1 MSTFWI
7 KFIQLVLSLTILV
20 VFHEF
25 GHFLFSRLFGVRV
38 EKFYA
43 FFNPRFSLFRIKRVN
58 GKVRVKFFA
67 PNVPD
72 SYEQEKH
79 FNFEGKEEITYKP
92 IDTDSL
98 PEDDWRRSPEN
109 TEFGVGWV
117 PFGGYCKIAG
127 MIDESMDVASMQQ
140 EPKPWEFRT
149 KPSWQRLL
157 IMVGGVLFNLILA
170 FFIYSMVLCKWGDS
184 YIPAQGLKH
193 GMEFNDYAKS
203 IGFCDGD
210 IIISTDGKPT
220 VAFDGDLYRAIAKA
234 KKVKVLR
241 NGTEVVLDMPDE
253 LTLFDFTRSV
263 PFIDILVPMVVENIS
278 TEGDACGA
286 AKAGILNGDTII
298 SVNGK
303 YAATWSS
310 LLTVMQELR
319 TKAENSYVSRDLE
332 IVVGRP
338 AVGRDTIMVTASNDF
353 KIGVPNPTHNE
364 YQPVKM
370 EYGFFSS
377 IPAGIRY
384 GWNTLKSYV
393 GDFRY
398 VFTKEGAKSL
408 GGFGTIGSIF
418 PSTWNWH
425 AFWLMTAFLSI
436 ILAFMNI
443 LPIPALDGGYV
454 LFLLVEVITGK
465 KPGDKFLEIANTV
478 GMIILFGL
486 LIFANLNDVIRLF

>member
-184 YIPAQGLKH
+184 YIPAQGLKY
-193 GMEFNDYAKS
+193 GMEFNEYAES
-203 IGFCDGD
+203 LGFRDGD
-210 IIISTDGKPT
+210 IIIATDGKAT
-220 VAFDGDLYRAIAKA
+220 REFDGDLYRAIAKA
-234 KKVKVLR
+234 KTVTVLR
-241 NGTEVVLDMPDE
+241 DGKEMSLDIPEE
-253 LTLFDFTRSV
+253 LSLFDFTRTV
-263 PFIDILVPMVVENIS
+263 PFVSILSPMTVDSAVAGN
-278 TEGDACGA
+278 GA
-286 AKAGILNGDTII
+286 YAAGLMAGDTILA
-298 SVNGK
+298 VNGQN
-303 YAATWSS
+303 AATWTSFQTILS
-310 LLTVMQELR
+310 DMR
-319 TKAENSYVSRDLE
+319 TRAEDSYVDRNMQ
-332 IVVGRP
+332 VVIGRP
-338 AVGRDTIMVTASNDF
+338 GVGRDTLSVTADDKF
-353 KIGVPNPTHNE
+353 RIGIVHYTDE
-364 YQPVKM
+364 YEPVDI

-398 VFTKEGAKSL
+398 VFTKEGAKRVRYHRQHLPFNMELACFLADDSVPVNHP
-408 GGFGTIGSIF
+408 GF
-418 PSTWNWH
+418 H
-425 AFWLMTAFLSI
+425 EH
-436 ILAFMNI
+436 
-443 LPIPALDGGYV
+443 PAH
-454 LFLLVEVITGK
+454 TC
-465 KPGDKFLEIANTV
+465 T
-478 GMIILFGL
+478 
-486 LIFANLNDVIRLF
+486 

>member
-7 KFIQLVLSLTILV
+7 RFIQLVLSLTILV

-58 GKVRVKFFA
+58 GKIRVKFFA
-67 PNVPD
+67 PNVPE
-72 SYEQEKH
+72 SYEEDKH
-79 FNFEGKEEITYKP
+79 FNYEGKEEITYKP
-92 IDTDSL
+92 VDIDSL

-193 GMEFNDYAKS
+193 GMEFNEHAES
-203 IGFCDGD
+203 LGFLDGD
-210 IIISTDGKPT
+210 VIIATDGKAT
-220 VAFDGDLYRAIAKA
+220 REFDGDLYRAIAKA
-234 KKVKVLR
+234 KQVTVLR
-241 NGTEVVLDMPDE
+241 DGQKVDLAMPDE
-253 LTLFDFTRSV
+253 LSLFDFTRTV
-263 PFIDILVPMVVENIS
+263 PFVSILSPMTVDSVIAGN
-278 TEGDACGA
+278 GA
-286 AKAGILNGDTII
+286 YVAGLVAGDTILT
-298 SVNGK
+298 VNGQN
-303 YAATWSS
+303 ATTWTSFQ
-310 LLTVMQELR
+310 TVLADMR
-319 TKAENSYVSRDLE
+319 TRAQDSYVDRNLQ
-332 IVVGRP
+332 VVIGRP
-338 AVGRDTIMVTASNDF
+338 GVGRDTLSVTADENF
-353 KIGVPNPTHNE
+353 RIGIVHYSDE
-364 YQPVKM
+364 YEPVDI

-377 IPAGIRY
+377 IPAGISY

-418 PSTWNWH
+418 PEKWNWH

-454 LFLLVEVITGK
+454 LFLLVEVVTGK
-465 KPGDKFLEIANTV
+465 KPGDKFLEVANTI

-486 LIFANLNDVIRLF
+486 LIFANLNDILRLF

>member
-1 MSTFWI
+1 MITFWI
-7 KFIQLVLSLTILV
+7 KCIQLVLSLTILV

-58 GKVRVKFFA
+58 GKIRVKFFA

-79 FNFEGKEEITYKP
+79 YNFEGKEEITYKP
-92 IDTDSL
+92 IDIDSL
-98 PEDDWRRSPEN
+98 PEDDWRRSPDN

-149 KPSWQRLL
+149 KNAWQRLL

-184 YIPAQGLKH
+184 YIPAQGLKY
-193 GMEFNDYAKS
+193 GMEFNDHAKS
-203 IGFCDGD
+203 LGFRDGD
-210 IIISTDGKPT
+210 IITATDGKAT
-220 VAFDGDLYRAIAKA
+220 REFDGDLYRAVAKA
-234 KKVKVLR
+234 RKVTVLR
-241 NGTEVVLDMPDE
+241 DGKDVVLDMPDE
-253 LTLFDFTRSV
+253 LSLFDFTRTV
-263 PFIDILVPMVVENIS
+263 PFVSIFSPMTIDSVL
-278 TEGDACGA
+278 TDGGA
-286 AKAGILNGDTII
+286 YRSGLMTGDTILT
-298 SVNGK
+298 VNGQS
-303 YAATWSS
+303 ACTWRQFQTI
-310 LLTVMQELR
+310 LADMR
-319 TKAENSYVSRDLE
+319 TRAEDSYVDRNLSMV
-332 IVVGRP
+332 IGRP
-338 AVGRDTIMVTASNDF
+338 GVGRDTLSVTADDNFRVGIVHYND
-353 KIGVPNPTHNE
+353 E
-364 YQPVKM
+364 YEPVEL

-384 GWNTLKSYV
+384 GWNTLKGYV

-418 PSTWNWH
+418 PATWNWH

-454 LFLLVEVITGK
+454 LFLLVEVVTGK
-465 KPGDKFLEIANTV
+465 KPGDKFLEVANTI

-486 LIFANLNDVIRLF
+486 LIFANLNDIIRLF

>member
-7 KFIQLVLSLTILV
+7 RFIQLVLSLTILV

-58 GKVRVKFFA
+58 GRIRVKFFA

-72 SYEQEKH
+72 SYEEEKH
-79 FNFEGKEEITYKP
+79 FNFEGKEEVSYKP
-92 IDTDSL
+92 VDLDSL

-127 MIDESMDVASMQQ
+127 MIDESMDIAAMKQ

-193 GMEFNDYAKS
+193 GMEFNEHAKS

-210 IIISTDGKPT
+210 IILTTDGKPT
-220 VAFDGDLYRAIAKA
+220 RQFDGDLYRAIAA
-234 KKVKVLR
+234 ASKVTVLR
-241 NGTEVVLDMPDE
+241 DGIEVEIDIPEE
-253 LTLFDFTRSV
+253 LSLFDFARET
-263 PFIDILVPMVVENIS
+263 PFVSILSPMVVDSVLND
-278 TEGDACGA
+278 EGANGA
-286 AKAGILNGDTII
+286 YVAGIMAGDTILT
-298 SVNGK
+298 VNGK
-303 YAATWSS
+303 YASTWTSFQTILSDMRSS
-310 LLTVMQELR
+310 
-319 TKAENSYVSRDLE
+319 AENTYVSRDLKMV
-332 IVVGRP
+332 IGRP
-338 AVGRDTIMVTASNDF
+338 GEGRDTVTVKANENF
-353 KIGVPNPTHNE
+353 MIGIVHYTDEYNPV
-364 YQPVKM
+364 YLK
-370 EYGFFSS
+370 YGFWSS
-377 IPAGIRY
+377 IPAGIKY
-384 GWNTLKSYV
+384 GWNTLRGYV

-408 GGFGTIGSIF
+408 GGFGTIGKIF
-418 PSTWNWH
+418 PEKWNWH

-454 LFLLVEVITGK
+454 LFLLVEVVTGK
-465 KPGDKFLEIANTV
+465 KPGDKFLEVANTI

-486 LIFANLNDVIRLF
+486 LIFANLNDILRLF

>member
-7 KFIQLVLSLTILV
+7 RFIQLVLSLTILV

-58 GKVRVKFFA
+58 GKIRVKFFA
-67 PNVPD
+67 PNVPE

-79 FNFEGKEEITYKP
+79 FNYEGKEEITYKP
-92 IDTDSL
+92 VDIDSL

-193 GMEFNDYAKS
+193 GMEFNEHAES
-203 IGFCDGD
+203 LGFRDGD
-210 IIISTDGKPT
+210 VIIATDGKAT
-220 VAFDGDLYRAIAKA
+220 REFDGDMYRAIAKA
-234 KKVKVLR
+234 KKVTVLR
-241 NGTEVVLDMPDE
+241 NGQNVDLPMPDE
-253 LTLFDFTRSV
+253 LSLFDFTRAV
-263 PFIDILVPMVVENIS
+263 PFVSILSPMTVDSVVAGN
-278 TEGDACGA
+278 GA
-286 AKAGILNGDTII
+286 YTAGLLAGDTILT
-298 SVNGK
+298 VNGQN
-303 YAATWSS
+303 AETWTSFQTILS
-310 LLTVMQELR
+310 DMR
-319 TKAENSYVSRDLE
+319 ARAEDSYVDRNLTLV
-332 IVVGRP
+332 IGRP
-338 AVGRDTIMVTASNDF
+338 GVGRDTLSVTADDNF
-353 KIGVPNPTHNE
+353 RIGIVHYTDE
-364 YQPVKM
+364 YEPVDI

-377 IPAGIRY
+377 IPAGIKY

-418 PSTWNWH
+418 PEKWNWH

-454 LFLLVEVITGK
+454 LFLLVEVITRK
-465 KPGDKFLEIANTV
+465 KPGDKFLEVANTI

-486 LIFANLNDVIRLF
+486 LIFANLNDILRLF

>member
-58 GKVRVKFFA
+58 GKIRVKFFA
-67 PNVPD
+67 PNVPE
-72 SYEQEKH
+72 SYEEEKH
-79 FNFEGKEEITYKP
+79 FNYEGKEEITYKP
-92 IDTDSL
+92 VDLDSL

-127 MIDESMDVASMQQ
+127 MIDESMDIAAMKQ

-149 KPSWQRLL
+149 KSAGQRLL

-193 GMEFNDYAKS
+193 GMEFNEHAES
-203 IGFCDGD
+203 LGFRDGD
-210 IIISTDGKPT
+210 VIIATDGKAT
-220 VAFDGDLYRAIAKA
+220 REFDGDMYRAIAKA
-234 KKVKVLR
+234 SKVTVLR
-241 NGTEVVLDMPDE
+241 NGQKVDLDMPDD
-253 LTLFDFTRSV
+253 LSLFDFTRTV
-263 PFIDILVPMVVENIS
+263 PFVSILSPMTVDSVVAGN
-278 TEGDACGA
+278 GA
-286 AKAGILNGDTII
+286 YNAGLLAGDTILE
-298 SVNGK
+298 VNYQK
-303 YAATWSS
+303 ACTWTSFQTILS
-310 LLTVMQELR
+310 DLR
-319 TKAENSYVSRDLE
+319 TRAENNYVDRNLL
-332 IVVGRP
+332 VVIGRP
-338 AVGRDTIMVTASNDF
+338 GVGRDTLYVTADDNF
-353 KIGVPNPTHNE
+353 RIGIVHYTDE
-364 YQPVKM
+364 YEPVEL

-377 IPAGIRY
+377 IPAGISY
-384 GWNTLKSYV
+384 GCNTLKSYV

-418 PSTWNWH
+418 PEKWNWH

-454 LFLLVEVITGK
+454 LFLLVEVVTGK
-465 KPGDKFLEIANTV
+465 KPGDKFLEVANTI

-486 LIFANLNDVIRLF
+486 LIFANLNDILRLF

>member
-7 KFIQLVLSLTILV
+7 RFIQLVLSLTILV

-58 GKVRVKFFA
+58 GRIRVRFFA
-67 PNVPD
+67 PNVPE
-72 SYEQEKH
+72 SYEEVKH
-79 FNFEGKEEITYKP
+79 YNFEGKEEVTYKP
-92 IDTDSL
+92 VDLESL

-149 KPSWQRLL
+149 KNAWQRLL

-170 FFIYSMVLCKWGDS
+170 FFIYSMVLCHWGDS
-184 YIPAQGLKH
+184 YIPAQGLKY
-193 GMEFNDYAKS
+193 GMEFNEYAES
-203 IGFCDGD
+203 LGFRDGD
-210 IIISTDGKPT
+210 VIIETDGKAT
-220 VAFDGDLYRAIAKA
+220 REFDGDLYRAIAKA
-234 KKVKVLR
+234 ENVTLLR
-241 NGTEVVLDMPDE
+241 DGREVILEMPQE
-253 LTLFDFTRSV
+253 LSLFDFTRTV
-263 PFIDILVPMVVENIS
+263 PFVSILSPMTIDSVI
-278 TEGDACGA
+278 TGGDVTGA
-286 AKAGILNGDTII
+286 AAAGLMAGDTILY
-298 SVNGK
+298 VNGQS
-303 YAATWSS
+303 ACTWTSFQTI
-310 LLTVMQELR
+310 LADMR
-319 TKAENSYVSRDLE
+319 TRAQDSYVDRNLQ
-332 IVVGRP
+332 VVIGRP
-338 AVGRDTIMVTASNDF
+338 GAGRDTLSVAADDNF
-353 KIGVPNPTHNE
+353 RIGIIHLTDE
-364 YQPVKM
+364 YEPV
-370 EYGFFSS
+370 ELDYGFFSS
-377 IPAGIRY
+377 IPAGISY
-384 GWNTLKSYV
+384 GWNTLKGYV

-418 PSTWNWH
+418 PEKWNWH

-454 LFLLVEVITGK
+454 LFLLVEVVTGK
-465 KPGDKFLEIANTV
+465 KPGDKFLEVANTI

-486 LIFANLNDVIRLF
+486 LIFANLNDIIRLF

>member
-7 KFIQLVLSLTILV
+7 RLIQLVLSLTILV

-58 GKVRVKFFA
+58 GKLRVKFFA
-67 PNVPD
+67 PNVPE

-79 FNFEGKEEITYKP
+79 YDFEGKEEITYKP
-92 IDTDSL
+92 VDLDSL
-98 PEDDWRRSPEN
+98 PDDDWRRSAEN

-127 MIDESMDVASMQQ
+127 MIDESMDIAAMKQ

-170 FFIYSMVLCKWGDS
+170 FFIYSMVLFKWGDS

-193 GMEFNDYAKS
+193 GMEFNEYAKS
-203 IGFCDGD
+203 IGFR
-210 IIISTDGKPT
+210 
-220 VAFDGDLYRAIAKA
+220 DGDLILSADGETVVSFDADMYRAIAA
-234 KKVKVLR
+234 ASKVTVLR
-241 NGTEVVLDMPDE
+241 GGRNVDIDIPEE
-253 LTLFDFTRSV
+253 LSLFDFTRET
-263 PFIDILVPMVVENIS
+263 PFVSILSPMTVDSILTDESAV
-278 TEGDACGA
+278 GA
-286 AKAGILNGDTII
+286 AAAGILPGDTIL
-298 SVNGK
+298 SVNGQ
-303 YAATWSS
+303 YAATWTAFQSILS
-310 LLTVMQELR
+310 DMR
-319 TKAENSYVSRDLE
+319 NRAKDSYVSRELKMV
-332 IVVGRP
+332 ISRPGVGL
-338 AVGRDTIMVTASNDF
+338 DTLTVTANDSF
-353 KIGVPNPTHNE
+353 RIGIVHYTNE
-364 YQPVKM
+364 YEPVYLK
-370 EYGFFSS
+370 YGFWSS
-377 IPAGIRY
+377 IPAGIKY
-384 GWNTLKSYV
+384 GWSTLKSYV
-393 GDFRY
+393 GDFKY
-398 VFTKEGAKSL
+398 VFTKEGAKNL

-418 PSTWNWH
+418 PEKWNWH

-465 KPGDKFLEIANTV
+465 KPGDKFLEVANTI
-478 GMIILFGL
+478 GMVILFGL
-486 LIFANLNDVIRLF
+486 LIFANLNDILRLF

>member
-7 KFIQLVLSLTILV
+7 RFIQLVLSLTILV
-20 VFHEF
+20 VFHEC

-38 EKFYA
+38 DKFYA
-43 FFNPRFSLFRIKRVN
+43 FFNPRFSIVRIKCVN
-58 GKVRVKFFA
+58 GKIRVKFFA
-67 PNVPD
+67 PNVPE
-72 SYEQEKH
+72 SYEEEKH

-92 IDTDSL
+92 IDIESL

-149 KPSWQRLL
+149 KSAGQRLL

-170 FFIYSMVLCKWGDS
+170 FFIYSMVLFKWGDS

-193 GMEFNDYAKS
+193 GMEFNEQAES
-203 IGFCDGD
+203 IGFRDGD
-210 IIISTDGKPT
+210 VIIATDGKAT
-220 VAFDGDLYRAIAKA
+220 REFDGDLYRAIAKA
-234 KKVKVLR
+234 KQVTVLR
-241 NGTEVVLDMPDE
+241 GGQKIDLTMPDD
-253 LTLFDFTRSV
+253 LTLFDFTRAIPFVSILSPMTIDSV
-263 PFIDILVPMVVENIS
+263 VAG
-278 TEGDACGA
+278 TGGA
-286 AKAGILNGDTII
+286 YAAGLMAGDTILT
-298 SVNGK
+298 VNGQD
-303 YAATWSS
+303 ASTW
-310 LLTVMQELR
+310 
-319 TKAENSYVSRDLE
+319 TKFQTILNDCRSRAEESYVDRNLALV
-332 IVVGRP
+332 IGRP
-338 AVGRDTIMVTASNDF
+338 GAGRDTLTVASDENF
-353 KIGVPNPTHNE
+353 RIGIVHFSDE
-364 YQPVKM
+364 YEPVDV

-377 IPAGIRY
+377 IPAGIQY
-384 GWNTLKSYV
+384 SWNTLKGYV

-418 PSTWNWH
+418 PEKWNWH

-465 KPGDKFLEIANTV
+465 KPGDKFLEVANTI

-486 LIFANLNDVIRLF
+486 LIFANLNDIIRLF

>member
-7 KFIQLVLSLTILV
+7 KTIQLVLSLTILV

-58 GKVRVKFFA
+58 GKLRVKFFS
-67 PNVPD
+67 PNVPE
-72 SYEQEKH
+72 SYEEEKH
-79 FNFEGKEEITYKP
+79 FNFEGKEEVTYKP
-92 IDTDSL
+92 IDLESL

-127 MIDESMDVASMQQ
+127 MVDESMDIAAMKQ

-170 FFIYSMVLCKWGDS
+170 FFVYSMVLCKWGDS
-184 YIPAQGLKH
+184 YTPAQGLKY
-193 GMEFNDYAKS
+193 GMEFNEHAES
-203 IGFCDGD
+203 LGFRDGD
-210 IIISTDGKPT
+210 VIVATDGKPT

-234 KKVKVLR
+234 KQVTVKRDGKQVM
-241 NGTEVVLDMPDE
+241 LDMPDE
-253 LTLFDFTRSV
+253 LSLFDFTRTV
-263 PFIDILVPMVVENIS
+263 PFVSILSPMTVDSIL
-278 TEGDACGA
+278 TGA
-286 AKAGILNGDTII
+286 GAYKAGLMAGDTILT
-298 SVNGK
+298 VNGQNSS
-303 YAATWSS
+303 TWTQFQTILADMRS
-310 LLTVMQELR
+310 R
-319 TKAENSYVSRDLE
+319 AEESYVDRNLS
-332 IVVGRP
+332 VVIGRP
-338 AVGRDTIMVTASNDF
+338 EAGRDTLTVTADDNF
-353 KIGVPNPTHNE
+353 RIGIVHFNNE
-364 YQPVKM
+364 YEPVIL
-370 EYGFFSS
+370 EYGFFRS
-377 IPAGIRY
+377 IPAGIKY
-384 GWNTLKSYV
+384 GWNTLKGYV

-418 PSTWNWH
+418 PEKWNWH

-465 KPGDKFLEIANTV
+465 KPGDKFLEVANTI

-486 LIFANLNDVIRLF
+486 LIFANLNDIIRLF

>member
-58 GKVRVKFFA
+58 GKIRVKFFA
-67 PNVPD
+67 PNVPE
-72 SYEQEKH
+72 SYEEEKH
-79 FNFEGKEEITYKP
+79 FNYEGKEEITYKP
-92 IDTDSL
+92 VDLDSL

-127 MIDESMDVASMQQ
+127 MIDESMDIAAMKQ

-149 KPSWQRLL
+149 KSAGQRLL

-193 GMEFNDYAKS
+193 GMEFNEHAES
-203 IGFCDGD
+203 LGFRDGD
-210 IIISTDGKPT
+210 VIIATDGKAT
-220 VAFDGDLYRAIAKA
+220 REFDGDMYRAIAKA
-234 KKVKVLR
+234 SKVTVLR
-241 NGTEVVLDMPDE
+241 NGQKVDLDMPDD
-253 LTLFDFTRSV
+253 LSLFDFTRTV
-263 PFIDILVPMVVENIS
+263 PFVSILSPMTVDSVVAGN
-278 TEGDACGA
+278 GA
-286 AKAGILNGDTII
+286 YNAGLLAGDTILE
-298 SVNGK
+298 VN
-303 YAATWSS
+303 YQTACTWTSFQ
-310 LLTVMQELR
+310 TVLSDLR
-319 TKAENSYVSRDLE
+319 TLAENNYVDRNLL
-332 IVVGRP
+332 VVIGRP
-338 AVGRDTIMVTASNDF
+338 GVGRDTLYVTADDNF
-353 KIGVPNPTHNE
+353 RIGIVHYTDE
-364 YQPVKM
+364 YEPVEL

-377 IPAGIRY
+377 IPAGISY

-418 PSTWNWH
+418 PEKWNWH

-454 LFLLVEVITGK
+454 LFLLVEVVTGK
-465 KPGDKFLEIANTV
+465 KPGDKFLEVANTI

-486 LIFANLNDVIRLF
+486 LIFANLNDILRLF

>member
-7 KFIQLVLSLTILV
+7 RFIQLVLSLTILV
-20 VFHEF
+20 VFHEC

-38 EKFYA
+38 DKFYA
-43 FFNPRFSLFRIKRVN
+43 FFNPRFSLVRIKRVN
-58 GKVRVKFFA
+58 GKIRVKFFA
-67 PNVPD
+67 PNVPE
-72 SYEQEKH
+72 SYVEEKH
-79 FNFEGKEEITYKP
+79 FNYEGKEEITYKP
-92 IDTDSL
+92 IDLDSL

-140 EPKPWEFRT
+140 EPKPWEFRV
-149 KPSWQRLL
+149 KPAWQRLL
-157 IMVGGVLFNLILA
+157 IMVGGVMFNLILA

-193 GMEFNDYAKS
+193 GMEFNEQAES
-203 IGFCDGD
+203 IGFRDGD
-210 IIISTDGKPT
+210 VIIATDGKPT
-220 VAFDGDLYRAIAKA
+220 REFDGDLYRAVAKA
-234 KKVKVLR
+234 SQVTVLR
-241 NGTEVVLDMPDE
+241 NGQKVDLTMPSD
-253 LTLFDFTRSV
+253 LSLFDFTRTV
-263 PFIDILVPMVVENIS
+263 PFVSILSPMTVDSVV
-278 TEGDACGA
+278 AGA
-286 AKAGILNGDTII
+286 GGAFAAGLLTGDTILT
-298 SVNGK
+298 VNGQNS
-303 YAATWSS
+303 ATWTSFQTILS
-310 LLTVMQELR
+310 DMR
-319 TKAENSYVSRDLE
+319 TRAQDSYVDRNLLMV
-332 IVVGRP
+332 IGRP
-338 AVGRDTIMVTASNDF
+338 GAGRDTLTVAANEDF
-353 KIGVPNPTHNE
+353 RIGIVHYTDE
-364 YQPVKM
+364 YEPVEL

-377 IPAGIRY
+377 IPAGISY

-398 VFTKEGAKSL
+398 VFTKEGAKNL

-418 PSTWNWH
+418 PEKWNWH

-454 LFLLVEVITGK
+454 LFLLVEVITRK
-465 KPGDKFLEIANTV
+465 KPGDKFLEVANTI

-486 LIFANLNDVIRLF
+486 LIFANLNDILRLF

>member
-184 YIPAQGLKH
+184 YIPAQGLKY
-193 GMEFNDYAKS
+193 GMEFNEYAES
-203 IGFCDGD
+203 LGFRDGD
-210 IIISTDGKPT
+210 IIIATDGKAT
-220 VAFDGDLYRAIAKA
+220 REFDGDLYRAIAKA
-234 KKVKVLR
+234 KTVTVLR
-241 NGTEVVLDMPDE
+241 DGKEMSLDIPEE
-253 LTLFDFTRSV
+253 LSLFDFTRTV
-263 PFIDILVPMVVENIS
+263 PFVSILSPMTVDSVVAGN
-278 TEGDACGA
+278 GA
-286 AKAGILNGDTII
+286 YAAGLMAGDTILA
-298 SVNGK
+298 VNGQN
-303 YAATWSS
+303 AATWTSFQTILS
-310 LLTVMQELR
+310 DMR
-319 TKAENSYVSRDLE
+319 TRAEDSYVDRNMQ
-332 IVVGRP
+332 VVIGRP
-338 AVGRDTIMVTASNDF
+338 GVGRDTLSVTADDKF
-353 KIGVPNPTHNE
+353 RIGIVHYTDE
-364 YQPVKM
+364 YEPVDI

-393 GDFRY
+393 GGVRY
-398 VFTKEGAKSL
+398 HRQHLPFNMELACFLADDSVPVNHP
-408 GGFGTIGSIF
+408 GF
-418 PSTWNWH
+418 H
-425 AFWLMTAFLSI
+425 EH
-436 ILAFMNI
+436 
-443 LPIPALDGGYV
+443 PAH
-454 LFLLVEVITGK
+454 TC
-465 KPGDKFLEIANTV
+465 T
-478 GMIILFGL
+478 
-486 LIFANLNDVIRLF
+486 

>member
-25 GHFLFSRLFGVRV
+25 GHFLFSRLFGVMV

-58 GKVRVKFFA
+58 GKLRVKFFS
-67 PNVPD
+67 PNVPE
-72 SYEQEKH
+72 SYEEEKH
-79 FNFEGKEEITYKP
+79 YNYEGKEEITYKP
-92 IDTDSL
+92 IDLDSL

-127 MIDESMDVASMQQ
+127 MIDESMDIAAMKQ
-140 EPKPWEFRT
+140 EPKQWEFRT

-170 FFIYSMVLCKWGDS
+170 FFIYSMVLFKWGDS
-184 YIPAQGLKH
+184 YTPAQGLKY
-193 GMEFNDYAKS
+193 GMEFNEHAES
-203 IGFCDGD
+203 LGFRDGD
-210 IIISTDGKPT
+210 VIVATDGKPT
-220 VAFDGDLYRAIAKA
+220 TAFDGDLYRAIAKA
-234 KKVKVLR
+234 KLVTVKR
-241 NGTEVVLDMPDE
+241 NGRDVTLDMPDE
-253 LTLFDFTRSV
+253 LSLFDFTRTV
-263 PFIDILVPMVVENIS
+263 PFVSILSPMTVDSVL
-278 TEGDACGA
+278 AGA
-286 AKAGILNGDTII
+286 GASKAGLMAGDTILT
-298 SVNGK
+298 VNGQN
-303 YAATWSS
+303 ASTWTQFQTILADMRS
-310 LLTVMQELR
+310 R
-319 TKAENSYVSRDLE
+319 AEDNYVDRNLSMVISRP
-332 IVVGRP
+332 G
-338 AVGRDTIMVTASNDF
+338 AGRDTLTVTADDNF
-353 KIGVPNPTHNE
+353 RIGIVHFTDE
-364 YQPVKM
+364 YEPVIL

-377 IPAGIRY
+377 IPAGIKY
-384 GWNTLKSYV
+384 GWNTLKGYV

-418 PSTWNWH
+418 PEKWNWH

-454 LFLLVEVITGK
+454 LFLLVEVVTGK
-465 KPGDKFLEIANTV
+465 KPGDKFLEVANTV

-486 LIFANLNDVIRLF
+486 LIFANLNDIIRLF

>member
-43 FFNPRFSLFRIKRVN
+43 FFNPRFSLFRIKKVD
-58 GKVRVKFFA
+58 GKIRVKFFS
-67 PNVPD
+67 PNVPE
-72 SYEQEKH
+72 SYEEEKH
-79 FNFEGKEEITYKP
+79 FNFEGKEEVSYKP
-92 IDTDSL
+92 IDIDSL
-98 PEDDWRRSPEN
+98 PEGDWRRSPEN

-127 MIDESMDVASMQQ
+127 MIDESMDVAAMKQ

-149 KPSWQRLL
+149 KSAGQRLL

-184 YIPAQGLKH
+184 YIPAQGLKY
-193 GMEFNDYAKS
+193 GMEFNEHAES
-203 IGFCDGD
+203 LGFRDGD
-210 IIISTDGKPT
+210 IIIATDGK
-220 VAFDGDLYRAIAKA
+220 AIREFDGDLYRAVAKA
-234 KKVKVLR
+234 KQVTVLR
-241 NGTEVVLDMPDE
+241 NGQRVDLAMPDE
-253 LTLFDFTRSV
+253 LSLFDFTRTV
-263 PFIDILVPMVVENIS
+263 PFVSILSPMTIDSVV
-278 TEGDACGA
+278 TEGTSTGA
-286 AKAGILNGDTII
+286 AKAGLLAGDTILT
-298 SVNGK
+298 VNGLN
-303 YAATWSS
+303 AATWTSFQ
-310 LLTVMQELR
+310 TVLADMRTRAQE
-319 TKAENSYVSRDLE
+319 SYVDRNLQLV
-332 IVVGRP
+332 IGRP
-338 AVGRDTIMVTASNDF
+338 GVGRDTLTVTADENF
-353 KIGVPNPTHNE
+353 RIGIIHVSDE
-364 YQPVKM
+364 YEPVEI

-377 IPAGIRY
+377 IPAGISY
-384 GWNTLKSYV
+384 GWNTLKGYV
-393 GDFRY
+393 GDFQY

-418 PSTWNWH
+418 PEKWNWH

-454 LFLLVEVITGK
+454 LFLLVEVVTGR
-465 KPGDKFLEIANTV
+465 KPGDKFLEVANTI

-486 LIFANLNDVIRLF
+486 LIFANLNDIIRLF

>member
-58 GKVRVKFFA
+58 GRIRVKFFA

-72 SYEQEKH
+72 SYEEEKH

-92 IDTDSL
+92 IDLDSL

-127 MIDESMDVASMQQ
+127 MIDESMDIAAMKQ

-149 KPSWQRLL
+149 KSAGKRLL

-184 YIPAQGLKH
+184 YIPAQGLKY
-193 GMEFNDYAKS
+193 GMEFNEYAES
-203 IGFCDGD
+203 LGFIDGD
-210 IIISTDGKPT
+210 IIIATDGKAT
-220 VAFDGDLYRAIAKA
+220 REFDGDLYRALAKA
-234 KKVKVLR
+234 SKVTVLR
-241 NGTEVVLDMPDE
+241 NGRKVDLAMPDE
-253 LTLFDFTRSV
+253 LSLFDFTRTV
-263 PFIDILVPMVVENIS
+263 PFVSILSPMTIDSVVAGS
-278 TEGDACGA
+278 GAYDAGLLA
-286 AKAGILNGDTII
+286 GDTILA
-298 SVNGK
+298 VN
-303 YAATWSS
+303 YLNAATWTSFQ
-310 LLTVMQELR
+310 TVLADIRNRAQ
-319 TKAENSYVSRDLE
+319 NSYVNRNLLL
-332 IVVGRP
+332 VTGRP
-338 AVGRDTIMVTASNDF
+338 GAGRDTLYVTADDNF
-353 KIGVPNPTHNE
+353 RIGIVHYTDE
-364 YQPVKM
+364 YEPVNL
-370 EYGFFSS
+370 EYGFFGS

-384 GWNTLKSYV
+384 GWNTLKGYV

-418 PSTWNWH
+418 PERWNWH

-465 KPGDKFLEIANTV
+465 KPGDKFLEVANTI

-486 LIFANLNDVIRLF
+486 LIYANLNDILRLF

>member
-7 KFIQLVLSLTILV
+7 RFIQLVLSLTILV
-20 VFHEF
+20 VFHEC

-38 EKFYA
+38 DKFYA
-43 FFNPRFSLFRIKRVN
+43 FFNPRFSIVRIKRVN
-58 GKVRVKFFA
+58 GKLRVKFFA
-67 PNVPD
+67 PNVPE
-72 SYEQEKH
+72 SYVEEKH
-79 FNFEGKEEITYKP
+79 FNYEGKEEITYKP
-92 IDTDSL
+92 VDIESL

-149 KPSWQRLL
+149 KSAGQRLL

-170 FFIYSMVLCKWGDS
+170 FFIYSMVLFKWGDS

-193 GMEFNDYAKS
+193 GMEFNEQAES
-203 IGFCDGD
+203 IGFRDGD
-210 IIISTDGKPT
+210 VIIATDGKAT
-220 VAFDGDLYRAIAKA
+220 REFDGDLYRAIAKA
-234 KKVKVLR
+234 KQVTVLR
-241 NGTEVVLDMPDE
+241 GGQNVDLTMPDD
-253 LTLFDFTRSV
+253 LTLFDFTRAIPFVSILSPMTIDSV
-263 PFIDILVPMVVENIS
+263 VAG
-278 TEGDACGA
+278 TGGA
-286 AKAGILNGDTII
+286 YTAGLMAGDTILT
-298 SVNGK
+298 VNGQN
-303 YAATWSS
+303 ASTWTKFQTI
-310 LLTVMQELR
+310 LNDCR
-319 TKAENSYVSRDLE
+319 TRAEDSYVDHNLTMV
-332 IVVGRP
+332 IGRP
-338 AVGRDTIMVTASNDF
+338 GAGRDTLTVASDENF
-353 KIGVPNPTHNE
+353 RIGIVHFSDE
-364 YQPVKM
+364 YEPVDV

-377 IPAGIRY
+377 IPAGIQY
-384 GWNTLKSYV
+384 SWNTLKGYV

-418 PSTWNWH
+418 PEKWNWH

-465 KPGDKFLEIANTV
+465 KPGDKFLEVANTI

-486 LIFANLNDVIRLF
+486 LIFANLNDIIRLF

>member
-43 FFNPRFSLFRIKRVN
+43 FFNPRFSIFRIKRVN
-58 GKVRVKFFA
+58 GKLRVKFFA
-67 PNVPD
+67 PNVPE

-92 IDTDSL
+92 IDIDSL

-140 EPKPWEFRT
+140 DPKPWEFRT

-184 YIPAQGLKH
+184 YIPAQGLKY
-193 GMEFNDYAKS
+193 GMEFNEYAES
-203 IGFCDGD
+203 LGFRDGD
-210 IIISTDGKPT
+210 VIIATDGQAT
-220 VAFDGDLYRAIAKA
+220 REFDGDLYRAVAKA
-234 KKVKVLR
+234 KKVTVLR
-241 NGTEVVLDMPDE
+241 GGKEVVLDMPDE
-253 LTLFDFTRSV
+253 LSLFDFTRTV
-263 PFIDILVPMVVENIS
+263 PFVSILSPMTIDSVV
-278 TEGDACGA
+278 TEGTCTGA
-286 AKAGILNGDTII
+286 AKAGVMAGDTILY
-298 SVNGK
+298 VNGVN
-303 YAATWSS
+303 AATWTSFQAV
-310 LLTVMQELR
+310 LNEMR
-319 TKAENSYVSRDLE
+319 TRALDSYVDRNLQ
-332 IVVGRP
+332 VVIGRP
-338 AVGRDTIMVTASNDF
+338 DAGRDTLTVTADESF
-353 KIGVPNPTHNE
+353 RIGIIHVTDE
-364 YQPVKM
+364 YEPVEI

-377 IPAGIRY
+377 IPAGIKY
-384 GWNTLKSYV
+384 GWNTLKGYV

-398 VFTKEGAKSL
+398 VFTKEGAKSI

-418 PSTWNWH
+418 PAQWNWH

-454 LFLLVEVITGK
+454 LFLLVEVVTGK
-465 KPGDKFLEIANTV
+465 KPGDKFLEVANTV

-486 LIFANLNDVIRLF
+486 LIFANLNDIIRLF